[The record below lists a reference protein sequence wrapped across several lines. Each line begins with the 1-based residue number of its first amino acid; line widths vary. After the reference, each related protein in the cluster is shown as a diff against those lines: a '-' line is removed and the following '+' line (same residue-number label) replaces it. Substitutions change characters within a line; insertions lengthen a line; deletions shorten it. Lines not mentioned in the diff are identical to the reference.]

1 MMKQKK
7 SDQLDLFLG
16 TRLKQLRI
24 RRKLSMA
31 QVGEVLEV
39 NPQQIS
45 RYESGQHRMTASALF
60 RLARGLDM
68 PLAWFFEG
76 FQEESNELGRL
87 RNVIREPR
95 EAYNPA
101 TDQDQEAALLSLW
114 KSLPKAQQRQQIIHL
129 MEAFV

>member
-7 SDQLDLFLG
+7 ADQLDLFLG
-16 TRLKQLRI
+16 TKLKQLRI

-31 QVGEVLEV
+31 QIGEVLEV
-39 NPQQIS
+39 SPQQIS

-76 FQEESNELGRL
+76 FQEGSDELGRL
-87 RNVIREPR
+87 RNVIQAPR
-95 EAYNPA
+95 EDYNPA
-101 TDQDQEAALLSLW
+101 T
-114 KSLPKAQQRQQIIHL
+114 R
-129 MEAFV
+129 